1 MTIRTPSDPGL
12 RAGAIG
18 RTGAVMQSVAAMA
31 PTSIVVVILPMVVIL
46 SEMASPLVMLLAGV
60 VAYLLGF
67 TFAQLTRLLASS
79 TVHQIGVS
87 RALGP
92 KLGFITGWMYLLVY
106 PVATAVMSGLFGL
119 LTAEVAR
126 ARFGMDIPWVVPT
139 LILIAVVAAVAYR
152 GVRVT
157 VGAIVVLGT
166 FQLVVMF
173 ALALWGFAN
182 PGPGGIP
189 VGVLSGDGWGPGVV
203 LACVFCSYTAMGWDA
218 AAALGEET
226 TNPLRTTPRA
236 MLLSIGI
243 VTAFAVVSAWGQLA
257 GWGADT
263 LADDVPSWPTFALAE
278 KYWGSLASIVDIAVL
293 SGFIASALA
302 SMNVSTR
309 CLYGM
314 ARTGA
319 LPGWIARTNARQ
331 APVGAIAVQSVVTI
345 ILAVTAFVVLGP
357 VRAFDASSATSTLVT
372 AAGMTMMVALTVV
385 HAVVAVTVWRLYRT
399 VARAEFSTMR
409 HVVVPVV
416 GTLALLVMTCL
427 SIAVFTVPV
436 AAPPY
441 SWAVPVVLVWFALGV
456 AILFSRVARHD
467 TEWLDRAAEAGIV
480 RDVGAVRRDDAADA
494 LHR

>member
-31 PTSIVVVILPMVVIL
+31 PTSIVVVILPTVVIL

-79 TVHQIGVS
+79 TVHRIGVS

-189 VGVLSGDGWGPGVV
+189 VGVLSGDGWGPGV
-203 LACVFCSYTAMGWDA
+203 LLTCVFCSNTAMGWDA

-243 VTAFAVVSAWGQLA
+243 VTVFAVVSAWGQLA

-331 APVGAIAVQSVVTI
+331 APVGAIAVQTLVSI
-345 ILAVTAFVVLGP
+345 ILAVVAVVVAGP
-357 VRAFDASSATSTLVT
+357 VRAFDALDAIT
-372 AAGMTMMVALTVV
+372 AAGITIMVALTVV

-399 VARAEFSTMR
+399 VARAEFSTTR
-409 HVVVPVV
+409 HVVVPVI
-416 GTLALLVMTCL
+416 GNLALLALTCL
-427 SIAVFTVPV
+427 SIYLLTVLI

-441 SWAVPVVLVWFALGV
+441 SWAVLVWFALGV
-456 AILFSRVARHD
+456 AILFFRVARHD

-480 RDVGAVRRDDAADA
+480 RDLGAVRRDDAADA